1 MFPQV
6 PSGAGVAPAQPTRI
20 ESQVVSAPQGVTPVS
35 LDPQAP
41 RAAAPPV
48 GLAGDTGIPVRRG
61 LEVASDLR
69 SGAQTALPVA
79 GAAFNPAAILDA
91 DLQSLLQGLRAWG
104 LANLLES
111 QAPEQ
116 QNWPAGSTPLADTP
130 QDALAQLRDSLGR
143 SAMFAFHP
151 RIASMLGEAER
162 RSASERAT
170 SASTAPDAPTG
181 SPSTPSEVANSL
193 AANEAGQASDAGRT
207 APATPSNSPTLSI
220 DQAQQ
225 GLQLLLQGR
234 LRWEGELTPG
244 VPAELERNDVWE
256 EDPDR
261 PGTLQRGTSV
271 RVKVSLPDSGE
282 LVVVAQQIADRY
294 TVALQP
300 DARHLGRF
308 DAAISDLQQAL
319 APLTPNPVAL
329 TLQPPA
335 PGSLSS
341 S

>member
-1 MFPQV
+1 
-6 PSGAGVAPAQPTRI
+6 
-20 ESQVVSAPQGVTPVS
+20 
-35 LDPQAP
+35 
-41 RAAAPPV
+41 
-48 GLAGDTGIPVRRG
+48 
-61 LEVASDLR
+61 
-69 SGAQTALPVA
+69 
-79 GAAFNPAAILDA
+79 
-91 DLQSLLQGLRAWG
+91 
-104 LANLLES
+104 
-111 QAPEQ
+111 
-116 QNWPAGSTPLADTP
+116 
-130 QDALAQLRDSLGR
+130 
-143 SAMFAFHP
+143 
-151 RIASMLGEAER
+151 MLGAAER

-170 SASTAPDAPTG
+170 SPDAPTG
-181 SPSTPSEVANSL
+181 SPSTPSEVANRL

-294 TVALQP
+294 TVTLQP

-329 TLQPPA
+329 TLQSPA